1 LTSWASRIAGSHR
14 DTDEW
19 RAHLAGAPEEGI
31 VLTPRQQQRAAFG
44 FLIAAMR
51 FRLHDLCGGLWWP
64 VDWLLRTPARSN
76 AFITAAVGAQAIYIV
91 GDDGLSAL
99 VTEVWEPCGIA
110 GAALYALSR
119 WLRRVRGIELAAAE
133 REPVDE

>member
-1 LTSWASRIAGSHR
+1 
-14 DTDEW
+14 
-19 RAHLAGAPEEGI
+19 
-31 VLTPRQQQRAAFG
+31 
-44 FLIAAMR
+44 M
-51 FRLHDLCGGLWWP
+51 
-64 VDWLLRTPARSN
+64 DWLLRTPARSN